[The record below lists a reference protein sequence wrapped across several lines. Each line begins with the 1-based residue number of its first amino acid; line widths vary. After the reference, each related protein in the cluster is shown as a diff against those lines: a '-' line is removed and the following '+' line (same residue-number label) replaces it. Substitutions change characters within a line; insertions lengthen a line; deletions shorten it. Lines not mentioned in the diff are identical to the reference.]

1 MKTRKKVLITLVVAI
16 GVAVLLYFLLEA
28 MGMPKRGQLGIAC
41 MYALAWVPVATWALK
56 KESMNI

>member
-1 MKTRKKVLITLVVAI
+1 MAI

-41 MYALAWVPVATWALK
+41 MYALACVPVATWALK